1 MNDDQERPIRMMIV
15 YAGSEGGFYLVLA
28 PAVVSEE
35 RLAAALRELGV
46 EAEQVFELGGWR
58 TTSDNVTV
66 AFVPAPGLSPRD
78 PP

>member
-35 RLAAALRELGV
+35 RLAAALRDARSRGGAGVRARRLADDLG
-46 EAEQVFELGGWR
+46 
-58 TTSDNVTV
+58 
-66 AFVPAPGLSPRD
+66 
-78 PP
+78 